1 MRYPRRQLFVDRQ
14 VQGALVRRVLLHWMS
29 FAGGL
34 ALLVAVMQYFQ
45 NPLISLDDHIDLFV
59 RRNSLVFLILLSLIP
74 IFAWDTVRL
83 SHRFAG
89 PVLRLHRMMKELAI
103 GNDPGELRFRDGDF
117 WNELAEQL
125 NGIRAALLHA
135 RQSHGQP
142 AGEQEFATTAQDAN

>member
-1 MRYPRRQLFVDRQ
+1 MRYPRRRLFVDRQ
-14 VQGALVRRVLLHWMS
+14 VQGALVRRVLFHWMS

-34 ALLVAVMQYFQ
+34 AFLMAVMQYFQ
-45 NPLISLDDHIDLFV
+45 NPLISFDDHIDLFL
-59 RRNSLVFLILLSLIP
+59 RRNGLAFLILFSLLP

-89 PVLRLHRMMKELAI
+89 PVLRLHRMMKELAE

-125 NGIRAALLHA
+125 NGIRVLMQA
-135 RQSHGQP
+135 RNSQSQGASQ
-142 AGEQEFATTAQDAN
+142 QELATTAQDAH